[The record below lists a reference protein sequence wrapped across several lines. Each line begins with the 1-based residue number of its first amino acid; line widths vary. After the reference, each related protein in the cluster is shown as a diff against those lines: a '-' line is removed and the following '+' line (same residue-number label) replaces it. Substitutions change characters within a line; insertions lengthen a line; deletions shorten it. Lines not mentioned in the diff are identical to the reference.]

1 MSKLNNIFLGLFILG
16 FGSQSALA
24 GPNSYQCKINEVYSL
39 QEEGVLGKQ
48 EKYMTDQRFSIDR
61 NSGIISGPEK
71 GFPWS
76 FSDSTV
82 KVLSRGSTE
91 NNFVV
96 IIHSPAAKNGVHLT
110 SIRIQEFA
118 SGVFKPFLA
127 TSGLTTYVGSCE

>member
-1 MSKLNNIFLGLFILG
+1 VSKLSNIFLALLMLA
-16 FGSQSALA
+16 SCSRNALA

-39 QEEGVLGKQ
+39 QEEGVLSKQ
-48 EKYMTDQRFSIDR
+48 EKYMLDQRFSIDR
-61 NSGIISGPEK
+61 NSGIVIGPEK

-76 FSDSTV
+76 FSNSTV
-82 KVLSRGSTE
+82 QVLSRGSTE

-127 TSGLTTYVGSCE
+127 TSGLTAYVGSCE